1 MNPPEVS
8 IRSGSPTDVEVAAIA
23 VAVEALWREEAAR
36 AAASGSS
43 EERNPWILAA
53 RAEATG
59 RARDLLRGSWRRSG
73 RFAGPETD
81 IHIGRG
87 DAR

>member
-1 MNPPEVS
+1 MNQPGVW
-8 IRSGSPTDVEVAAIA
+8 IRSGSPTEAEGVAIA
-23 VAVEALWREEAAR
+23 AAVEALWREDVAR
-36 AAASGSS
+36 ASGSR
-43 EERNPWILAA
+43 ERNPWILAA

-73 RFAGPETD
+73 WFAGPET
-81 IHIGRG
+81 HLRIGRG